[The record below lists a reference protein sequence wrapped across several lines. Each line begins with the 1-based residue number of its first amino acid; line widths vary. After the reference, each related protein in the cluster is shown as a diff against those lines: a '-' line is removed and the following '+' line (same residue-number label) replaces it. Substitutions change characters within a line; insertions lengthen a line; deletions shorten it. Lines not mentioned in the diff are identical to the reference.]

1 MGTPQTSGLSEYG
14 QSLYSPL
21 LQVGMRV
28 DFDGYG
34 FVTTTLQ
41 LVREDD
47 RGLDKSPVPLSSVST
62 IPAPGSLHRGAY
74 VHKVSRVYNRGRME
88 TATVELVSIDNPL
101 TQNKR
106 SEVVV
111 EGAATLSTEPIQT
124 HPAFPEFGGTYKEPL
139 NGSRWNPK
147 DNSFAAFVEPTAAEV
162 AGGAAPLSAQGR
174 VASLVGVKSYYSP
187 QVVVRGYY
195 YEQLD
200 EGETISVAK
209 KISTFSKDG
218 KFGEVQL
225 VPEQFVNSYPRE
237 TTFEAEGTVERSWL
251 LSSLNFER
259 FATGRIIKVSFEC
272 ILSGVF
278 GWNPAIYDEQGEA
291 Y

>member
-1 MGTPQTSGLSEYG
+1 MSFPHSREEHGE
-14 QSLYSPL
+14 SLYSPL

-41 LVREDD
+41 LVRQDD
-47 RGLDKSPVPLSSVST
+47 RGLDGAPVQLSSIST
-62 IPAPGSLHRGAY
+62 LPTPGSLHRGGW

-124 HPAFPEFGGTYKEPL
+124 HPDFPNFAGSYKDPL

-147 DNSFAAFVEPTAAEV
+147 DNSFAAFVDPTAAEIA
-162 AGGAAPLSAQGR
+162 AGKAPLSEQGR
-174 VASLVGVKSYYSP
+174 ITNLVGVKSYYSP

-195 YEQLD
+195 YEQSD
-200 EGETISVAK
+200 EGEPISIAK
-209 KISTFSKDG
+209 KIATFSKDG
-218 KFGEVQL
+218 KFGEIQL

-237 TTFEAEGTVERSWL
+237 QTFEAEGTVERSWF

-278 GWNPAIYDEQGEA
+278 GWNPAIYDDQSEIF
-291 Y
+291 